1 MELAS
6 FVIIGAAVSL
16 LVQYLKNR
24 FGTEN
29 AITLTIVIALSII
42 AGTAYY
48 LIKGTSLYAPI
59 LNILAFAGAVYT
71 YIFKRLE

>member
-29 AITLTIVIALSII
+29 AITLTIVIVLSIV

-48 LIKGTSLYAPI
+48 LVKGTSLYVPI